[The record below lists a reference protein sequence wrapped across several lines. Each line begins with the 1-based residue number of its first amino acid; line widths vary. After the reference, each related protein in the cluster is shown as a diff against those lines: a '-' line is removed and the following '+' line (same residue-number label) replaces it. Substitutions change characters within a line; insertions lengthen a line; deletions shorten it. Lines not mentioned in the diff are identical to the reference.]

1 MIQRVQTIWLL
12 LACISAFLSIKF
24 PFYSGHLI
32 TDSLN
37 SLTPLNALS
46 TIPIATLTILSGLA
60 SLITIFLF
68 KNRKRQMM
76 ITIGNL
82 ILSIIVIALYF
93 LDIKENYRELSIPLI
108 TCVFVFIVPIFLF
121 LAFRGIYKDNRLVRS
136 VDRLR

>member
-12 LACISAFLSIKF
+12 LACISACLSIKF
-24 PFYSGHLI
+24 PFYTGHLI

-37 SLTPLNALS
+37 SLTPLNAFS
-46 TIPIATLTILSGLA
+46 FIPIGTLTLISGA
-60 SLITIFLF
+60 GSLITIFLF

-76 ITIGNL
+76 ITMGNL
-82 ILSIIVIALYF
+82 ILSIIIIALYF
-93 LDIKENYRELSIPLI
+93 LEIKENYRELNIPLI
-108 TCVFVFIVPIFLF
+108 TCVFVFIVPIFVF

>member
-1 MIQRVQTIWLL
+1 MIQRVQSIWLL
-12 LACISAFLSIKF
+12 LACLSACLSIKF
-24 PFYSGHLI
+24 PFYTGHLI

-37 SLTPLNALS
+37 SLTPLNAFS
-46 TIPIATLTILSGLA
+46 FIPIGALTLISAAG
-60 SLITIFLF
+60 SLLTIFLF

-76 ITIGNL
+76 ITMGNL
-82 ILSIIVIALYF
+82 ILSIIIIALYF
-93 LDIKENYRELSIPLI
+93 FEIKENYRELSIPLI